1 MASVFFSYSH
11 DDEPHRDQLE
21 KHLAL
26 LKRQGLIQAWHD
38 RRILAGNDFGDAID
52 QELERAE
59 IVLLLVSSSFLA
71 SDYCYSREMGR
82 AMERQ
87 EAGLARVIPV
97 IVRPCDWHTAPF
109 GRLNAIPRDGKAVST
124 WANHDEAYA
133 EVARQIRAIVQQP
146 PSSIPTV
153 PARLAATSAVQG
165 TADLLPRTSNLRLK
179 KEFTELDRDGFLQES
194 FEFAARLFEGSLSE
208 LQKRNAGTECR
219 FRRVDANTFT
229 AAVYQSGKEA
239 SECSI
244 CLGGGFRTSSITF
257 SFDASARGSSFNES
271 LSVESDDQS
280 LFLKPL
286 GMNMPRND
294 QRLTQQGAAEFLWS
308 MLIGRLQ

>member
-11 DDEPHRDQLE
+11 DDEPHRDQPE

-38 RRILAGNDFGDAID
+38 RRISAGNDFADAID

-71 SDYCYSREMGR
+71 SDYCYSREMER

-97 IVRPCDWHTAPF
+97 IVRQCDWHTAPF

-146 PSSIPTV
+146 ASSIPTV

-165 TADLLPRTSNLRLK
+165 AADLLPRGPR
-179 KEFTELDRDGFLQES
+179 
-194 FEFAARLFEGSLSE
+194 
-208 LQKRNAGTECR
+208 
-219 FRRVDANTFT
+219 
-229 AAVYQSGKEA
+229 
-239 SECSI
+239 
-244 CLGGGFRTSSITF
+244 
-257 SFDASARGSSFNES
+257 SARI
-271 LSVESDDQS
+271 LW
-280 LFLKPL
+280 
-286 GMNMPRND
+286 M
-294 QRLTQQGAAEFLWS
+294 RLHPTAISAVRRLLPDLPSRSYIAAGGLADT
-308 MLIGRLQ
+308 